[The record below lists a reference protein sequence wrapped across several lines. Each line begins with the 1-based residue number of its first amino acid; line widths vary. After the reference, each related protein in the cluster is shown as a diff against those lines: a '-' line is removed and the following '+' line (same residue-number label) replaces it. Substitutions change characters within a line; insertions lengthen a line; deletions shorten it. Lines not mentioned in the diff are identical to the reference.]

1 MDRGLRS
8 RAVRSRSIAL
18 SGALYLR
25 NNSASRMAVSTSL
38 TCSDSDW
45 ELTIVCLMFGN
56 SGWCFWGAPGSGRSL
71 SQEIRTAPGILLE
84 SKAHHLVCRL
94 LLENKEVERRY
105 LTMSPAYC
113 SRPSLSAI

>member
-8 RAVRSRSIAL
+8 SAVRSRSIAL

-56 SGWCFWGAPGSGRSL
+56 SGWCFWGAPGSGGVYHRRFGPLRASFWNL
-71 SQEIRTAPGILLE
+71 
-84 SKAHHLVCRL
+84 RL
-94 LLENKEVERRY
+94 TISYVGKVLRLG
-105 LTMSPAYC
+105 L
-113 SRPSLSAI
+113 